1 MILLNHS
8 QLYLPTKMSTITT
21 EMIKEVIVKIIDKAV
36 ESEMGDVEN
45 SEVC

>member
-8 QLYLPTKMSTITT
+8 QLYWLTKMSTITT
-21 EMIKEVIVKIIDKAV
+21 EMIKEVINEMIDKAV
-36 ESEMGDVEN
+36 ESRMGNVEN